1 MAEIVETEN
10 DVLERDMVR
19 SQETPSEAQETEGDV
34 ARRLRVERE
43 RQEEEENAARQREN
57 VGTSRR
63 QYRKN
68 ATASSASRNQLLFHR
83 KRVQTAAFTKI
94 SAVSVAAVS
103 GMARRGERKNS
114 ITGAKQSTAAGYR
127 AAKSRKYRRNS
138 SQSIRRPPKLPSAYG
153 GTDTA

>member
-1 MAEIVETEN
+1 MSTKQSTAV
-10 DVLERDMVR
+10 VLRQTGCVL
-19 SQETPSEAQETEGDV
+19 PSSDCALSTIDNSTLTSSSHV
-34 ARRLRVERE
+34 PIKNA
-43 RQEEEENAARQREN
+43 NAARQREN

-103 GMARRGERKNS
+103 RMARRGERKNS

-127 AAKSRKYRRNS
+127 AVKSRKYRRNS